1 MAHANDFEKM
11 STDSYAELNSENN
24 SNWSENDEY
33 LIKIAR
39 YDMLFRITDAS
50 LLSATTDEGYLRY
63 ITFTL
68 VSRAE
73 TPTKNTSIDETGLA
87 NGLVFTHFQL
97 LEQNPTMQL
106 GQCAMHF
113 DMTRGPNDDAGNP
126 LLVWRLVDDWDS
138 KGYYEHQAKGY
149 VKRYVGGGVVGHAV
163 LSSAERERIKEREHL
178 GVERAP
184 KIQGKERLNAV
195 NERLEDAATR

>member
-39 YDMLFRITDAS
+39 YDILFRITDAS
-50 LLSATTDEGYLRY
+50 LLSATTDEGYLGY

-73 TPTKNTSIDETGLA
+73 TPTTNTSIDETGLA
-87 NGLVFTHFQL
+87 
-97 LEQNPTMQL
+97 
-106 GQCAMHF
+106 C
-113 DMTRGPNDDAGNP
+113 
-126 LLVWRLVDDWDS
+126 
-138 KGYYEHQAKGY
+138 
-149 VKRYVGGGVVGHAV
+149 
-163 LSSAERERIKEREHL
+163 
-178 GVERAP
+178 RA
-184 KIQGKERLNAV
+184 
-195 NERLEDAATR
+195 